1 MSHLIF
7 NRRGIGLIEVVIAIF
22 LTTVGVLAILSMQP
36 SSWRA
41 VAKSD
46 YLGRG
51 AGILHRELE
60 LREAWIMNPCNDM
73 SAATGNR
80 PTKTVTVS
88 GSTGLA
94 GDATYTVNTNITALA
109 GSTNA
114 WTVTVTVT
122 WPNQLAHGYRNLT
135 ESILVSRQQGFRF
148 FNGAFECADNANTTI
163 PADF

>member
-22 LTTVGVLAILSMQP
+22 LVTVGVLAILSMQP
-36 SSWRA
+36 SAWTA
-41 VAKSD
+41 VGKSD

-60 LREAWIMNPCNDM
+60 RREAWIMNPCNQVP
-73 SAATGNR
+73 TGNR
-80 PTKTVTVS
+80 PQQTITVS

-94 GDATYTVNTNITALA
+94 GDATYTVDTNITALA

-122 WPNQLAHGYRNLT
+122 WPNQLAHGYRNLS
-135 ESILVSRQQGFRF
+135 ESFLVSRQENFRF
-148 FNGAFECADNANTTI
+148 SSTNGTSCVNDENAV
-163 PADF
+163 PAGF